1 MDSLEPASPLEHCL
15 LGGLLG
21 DAWGGPYEGQPG
33 PVVPTFPRNPRISD
47 DTQLVLATCEAIL
60 EQRGRVDP
68 AAVAERFRIWFES
81 GRLTGLGSSTLK
93 AVRDLAA
100 GAHWALSGARGEF
113 AAGAGAAMRAAP
125 LAFFLDP
132 DRNEDRQTLRDV
144 ARITH
149 HNDEAYAGTLAMV
162 LAVRSSWRLA
172 SVPGDLLARV
182 ATAIPGTAVRERIV
196 ELARCTP
203 EQSARLGVSGHVV
216 DAVPL
221 ALRLASIPGV
231 SCTDAIRS
239 AVSFGGDTDTIA
251 SLAAQVIGASGAA
264 APRALLE
271 RVPETAVAT
280 QVFRRVAR
288 LLNHPD

>member
-1 MDSLEPASPLEHCL
+1 
-15 LGGLLG
+15 
-21 DAWGGPYEGQPG
+21 
-33 PVVPTFPRNPRISD
+33 
-47 DTQLVLATCEAIL
+47 
-60 EQRGRVDP
+60 
-68 AAVAERFRIWFES
+68 
-81 GRLTGLGSSTLK
+81 
-93 AVRDLAA
+93 
-100 GAHWALSGARGEF
+100 
-113 AAGAGAAMRAAP
+113 
-125 LAFFLDP
+125 
-132 DRNEDRQTLRDV
+132 
-144 ARITH
+144 
-149 HNDEAYAGTLAMV
+149 
-162 LAVRSSWRLA
+162 
-172 SVPGDLLARV
+172 
-182 ATAIPGTAVRERIV
+182 
-196 ELARCTP
+196 
-203 EQSARLGVSGHVV
+203 V